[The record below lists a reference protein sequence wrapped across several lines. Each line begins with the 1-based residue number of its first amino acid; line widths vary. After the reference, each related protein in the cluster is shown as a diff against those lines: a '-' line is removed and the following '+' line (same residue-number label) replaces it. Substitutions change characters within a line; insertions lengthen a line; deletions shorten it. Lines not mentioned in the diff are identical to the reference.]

1 MPEKKNYLKTI
12 VESIEDV
19 RKEGPIPFIWGGIKE
34 GSFGYVFGPSKC
46 GKTTFCENLAMC
58 LVAGRKEFLGNS
70 ILEKSHR
77 ALFVSLEE
85 YERPRSERN
94 DKQVQFLNATPEL
107 INNLLVIKDEFPKF
121 LRTDNELQI
130 LSDTIAESK
139 AGIVFIDSLTRMS
152 SGDIERSDTAREI
165 SLKLKGIANF
175 HGITMIV
182 IHHTPKLNGRMLS
195 IDSLAGSHVF
205 AQEADFIIGINKITG
220 FSKYNGARYIKEVA
234 CRYKRED
241 DGDVLLFK
249 INNQMWLDPLEY
261 ITEYKL
267 FEGQDGRVD
276 DTKLNTVREIVKKA
290 TEKKGSPVFKSKEIL
305 EEATKEMDRSTYFE
319 KLDVLL
325 KSGEID
331 KTNKGEYKFNSPPS
345 VT

>member
-1 MPEKKNYLKTI
+1 MADKKNYIKTI
-12 VESIEDV
+12 TESIEDV

-46 GKTTFCENLAMC
+46 GKTTFCENLAMS
-58 LVAGRKEFLGNS
+58 LVSDKKEYLGKA
-70 ILEKSHR
+70 ILDRRHR
-77 ALFVSLEE
+77 VLIVSLEE

-94 DKQVQFLNATPEL
+94 DKQVQYLNAPSEL
-107 INNLLVIKDEFPKF
+107 IDNLLVIKDEFPKF
-121 LRTDNELQI
+121 LRDANELEI

-152 SGDIERSDTAREI
+152 SGDIERSDTARGI
-165 SLKLKGIANF
+165 TLKLKEIANNC
-175 HGITMIV
+175 GITMIV

-205 AQEADFIIGINKITG
+205 AQEADFIIGINKIV
-220 FSKYNGARYIKEVA
+220 SYNKYNGVRYLKEVA

-241 DGDVLLFK
+241 DETVLTFK
-249 INNQMWLDPLEY
+249 INDHMWLEPLEQ
-261 ITEYKL
+261 IAENKL

-276 DTKLNTVREIVKKA
+276 DTNLNTILEIDKKA
-290 TEKKGSPVFKSKEIL
+290 IEKRENPIFKSKEICD
-305 EEATKEMDRSTYFE
+305 EATKEMDRSTYFE
-319 KLDVLL
+319 KLDTLQKL
-325 KSGEID
+325 GEIN
-331 KTNKGEYKFNSPPS
+331 KTSKGEYIFNSPPA